1 MQAPFKLEI
10 ATRTLKVS
18 TLEQRVSLNPFVIL
32 QFSVIINGGSA
43 EICTPHAKHVPS

>member
-1 MQAPFKLEI
+1 MQAPFKLER

-18 TLEQRVSLNPFVIL
+18 TLKQSVSLNAFVIL

-43 EICTPHAKHVPS
+43 EICTLRAKHVPS